1 MAGRTYLILCIVW
14 LEYIYIY
21 ECACVCVLVVVL
33 VVVIVVV
40 YRYTTTTVP
49 REKEGNDIRIYHA
62 RTEDSERVTT
72 MESEKCASFPR
83 LP

>member
-1 MAGRTYLILCIVW
+1 MYRLVRV
-14 LEYIYIY
+14 Y

-33 VVVIVVV
+33 VVVIVV

-72 MESEKCASFPR
+72 MESEKCASFPH